1 MENASSYSQISQKT
15 TDCFCVHLCH
25 PRLQGLRRTGVRDII
40 PLIDFS
46 KMLFDL
52 NDKYY
57 AVSIH

>member
-25 PRLQGLRRTGVRDII
+25 PRLHGLRRAGVRNII
-40 PLIDFS
+40 RPVSFS
-46 KMLFDL
+46 EKQFARG
-52 NDKYY
+52 DKYY